1 MPDTNN
7 SDLVFSHIES
17 CGFYL
22 TPSKKGVTER
32 VLYVNLGITN
42 SNYVNLERFKG
53 LNLSRFPNL
62 RARTM
67 EVHHP
72 RIGPK

>member
-42 SNYVNLERFKG
+42 SNYVNLERF
-53 LNLSRFPNL
+53 
-62 RARTM
+62 
-67 EVHHP
+67 
-72 RIGPK
+72 

>member
-22 TPSKKGVTER
+22 TPSKKGVTEC
-32 VLYVNLGITN
+32 VTQI
-42 SNYVNLERFKG
+42 
-53 LNLSRFPNL
+53 
-62 RARTM
+62 
-67 EVHHP
+67 
-72 RIGPK
+72 